1 MPDNNELIKQQA
13 RYISHEIRNQLS
25 ISDVYCEVLKKHL
38 DKINIKDDAITKAIN
53 CIQKSTKLI
62 GNSLLDLKSLTNL
75 NPQVV
80 NLNKIIEESIELSKV
95 YIFEKNIDIISK
107 LDSDTQVYI
116 DDNKLEA
123 CLLNIIKNAIEAID
137 LKGTIIIET
146 KNSKDNVKII
156 ISNNGKAIPKKTQAE
171 IFNDGHTTKPTG
183 SGIGLYLC
191 KNNLNAQNADLKLV
205 ESNNKKT
212 IFEIILPILHV

>member
-107 LDSDTQVYI
+107 LDSDAQVYI

-156 ISNNGKAIPKKTQAE
+156 ISNK
-171 IFNDGHTTKPTG
+171 
-183 SGIGLYLC
+183 
-191 KNNLNAQNADLKLV
+191 
-205 ESNNKKT
+205 
-212 IFEIILPILHV
+212 